1 MKKTRSLTYGAMIL
15 GIILMVILID
25 RSTLG
30 FFGAALALPIT
41 LPLII
46 YGTKFEFKDMIVVY
60 FSLIISTFLF
70 SGLIQTIIMVT
81 GYGAVALAFI
91 YCYNHSITG
100 FIKHFI
106 MLFIMSTLYYLMI
119 QFFGQYFGIVVNEE
133 IELIAGFLKG
143 VNYNLIRFTAY
154 LSIFFTMLME
164 YILINISSNILIS
177 RLSRK

>member
-15 GIILMVILID
+15 GIILMVLLVD

-46 YGTKFEFKDMIVVY
+46 YGTKFEFKDSIVVY
-60 FSLIISTFLF
+60 FSLIISTFIF
-70 SGLIQTIIMVT
+70 SGLIQTIVMVT

-91 YCYNHSITG
+91 FCYKNSTEG
-100 FIKHFI
+100 LKKHI
-106 MLFIMSTLYYLMI
+106 LILSIMSVLYYLMI

-133 IELIAGFLKG
+133 IEAIANIFKG
-143 VNYNLIRFTAY
+143 IDFNLIRFTAY

-164 YILINISSNILIS
+164 YILINISAQLLIK